1 MSTIIGV
8 FKDRYK
14 AEAAIN
20 EIKEMGVAD
29 TDISCIYKDSDGD
42 AKDSQTGEKVG
53 SGAVKGATAGG
64 ALGAIAGLV
73 VANGILPGLGTLFVA
88 GPLAAALGFTGA
100 AATAVAGAATGAAA
114 GGLIGALSQFGISAK
129 DAELYEEYVRKG
141 EALVIVKTDSEK
153 YDVLGW
159 FRNKGAE
166 EVRNYDLK

>member
-8 FKDRYK
+8 FKNRSE
-14 AEAAIN
+14 AEAAI
-20 EIKEMGVAD
+20 KDVKDAGVAD

-53 SGAVKGATAGG
+53 SGATKGAVTGG
-64 ALGAIAGLV
+64 VLGTIAGLV

-114 GGLIGALSQFGISAK
+114 GGLIGALSQFGISAS
-129 DAELYEEYVRKG
+129 DAKLYEEYVRKG
-141 EALVIVKTDSEK
+141 EALVIVKTDTEK
-153 YDVLGW
+153 YDVLDW
-159 FRNKGAE
+159 FKKRGAD
-166 EVRNYDLK
+166 EVRNYNV